1 MNNFIPDIYVKNIYN
16 IDYDKLKERN
26 IKCLLFDLDNT
37 MSLRSIDTPTKELK
51 ELFLRLED
59 MGFKVII
66 MSNSSKKRLISFKE
80 QLNVDT
86 AYLSLKPLKMKYK
99 KILKMFGYHVSE
111 VAAIGDQ
118 VLTDVYG
125 ANKMGITSI
134 LVDKIDD
141 DEIVFTKI
149 NRFFEKIILKK
160 LYKRGIYEEGK
171 YYE

>member
-37 MSLRSIDTPTKELK
+37 MILRSIDVPTKELK
-51 ELFLRLED
+51 ELFMRLED

-66 MSNSSKKRLISFKE
+66 MSNSSKKRLTKFKE

-86 AYLSLKPLKMKYK
+86 AYLSLKPFKFKYK
-99 KILKMFGYHVSE
+99 KILKLYGYDVSE

-118 VLTDVYG
+118 ILTDVYG
-125 ANKMGITSI
+125 ANKMGITSVF
-134 LVDKIDD
+134 VDKIDD

-149 NRFFEKIILKK
+149 IYTIYFFISP
-160 LYKRGIYEEGK
+160 IYNIF
-171 YYE
+171 